1 MFISKYLINEPSF
14 SNIQKKI
21 NEISS
26 SKINFRKL
34 NYEDLKNPKKLNCK
48 TKKHSSNFIY
58 FQKMVNSIF
67 QSRNDPIK
75 FNGNINLSEK
85 NIRPAN
91 SKMKKE
97 DDNNFIIGYNQKYN
111 NIIKKFNQ
119 KKIYTY
125 KGNNNKNNNK
135 NIQFLKKVD
144 SFSKDLKRNFSFND
158 FINNR
163 PVIEMKKQKFNNEFS
178 NNLKYIHLKY
188 KDLDRRDTR
197 SLSNLNLSNDTKYMI
212 LKEYYSIKSH
222 KKSRN
227 NNIFKKSNSNLNIN
241 FKTSYN
247 IKYKNF
253 LKEYNNK
260 NDIDNF
266 KNSFNIKQ

>member
-1 MFISKYLINEPSF
+1 
-14 SNIQKKI
+14 
-21 NEISS
+21 
-26 SKINFRKL
+26 
-34 NYEDLKNPKKLNCK
+34 
-48 TKKHSSNFIY
+48 
-58 FQKMVNSIF
+58 
-67 QSRNDPIK
+67 
-75 FNGNINLSEK
+75 
-85 NIRPAN
+85 
-91 SKMKKE
+91 MKKE